1 MRRRD
6 FISLL
11 GGTPLAWSRAARAQQ
26 SSMPVIGM
34 LHSQTRESEASR
46 VAAVQ
51 QGLSTV
57 GFVVGRNVAIE
68 HRHADGVNARLP
80 ALATELVER
89 RVNLIFA
96 NTTPPAIAAKAA
108 TTTIPIVFVSGV
120 DPVEVGLVASVNRP
134 GANVTGVTF
143 LSNKLVAKRLE
154 LLCDLIPA
162 DAPIGM
168 LAAEHNPN
176 TPTDIRD
183 TQAAANTLRRVLH
196 VEKVSPQGDDIGAAL
211 MRLLQQRV
219 GALFLAPQA
228 DFRVLRSPILR
239 FAAEHKLPTSFGGN
253 DQVLGGGLMSYGPDQ
268 IDSYREAGVYTG
280 RILKG
285 EKPAT
290 LPVLIATKFEFA
302 INLKTAKA
310 LGVAIPPP
318 LLVLATNIIE

>member
-11 GGTPLAWSRAARAQQ
+11 AGVPVLRPLSVRAQP
-26 SSMPVIGM
+26 STIPVVGV
-34 LHSQTRESEASR
+34 LHSQTPESEASR
-46 VAAVQ
+46 VTAIQ
-51 QGLSTV
+51 QGLGDV
-57 GFVVGRNVAIE
+57 GFVVGRNVLFE
-68 HRHADGVNARLP
+68 HRYAEGQNARLP
-80 ALATELVER
+80 ALAAELVER
-89 RVNLIFA
+89 RVNVLLA

-108 TTTIPIVFVSGV
+108 TTTIPIVFVTGV

-162 DAPIGM
+162 HAPIGM

-176 TPTDIRD
+176 TATDIRD
-183 TQAAANTLRRVLH
+183 TQAAANALRRVLH
-196 VEKVSPQGDDIGAAL
+196 VEILSPQGDIDAPL
-211 MRLLQQRV
+211 MRLHRQQI

-228 DFRVLRSPILR
+228 DFRLWRPPILK
-239 FAAEHKLPTSFGGN
+239 FATEHKLPTSFGSS
-253 DQVLGGGLMSYGPDQ
+253 DQVTGGGLMSYGPDQ
-268 IDSYREAGVYTG
+268 IHSYREAGAYTG
-280 RILKG
+280 RVLKG

-302 INLKTAKA
+302 VNLKTAKA
-310 LGVAIPPP
+310 LGVTFPPS
-318 LLVLATNIIE
+318 LLVLATNVIE

>member
-11 GGTPLAWSRAARAQQ
+11 GGAPLMLPLAARAQQ
-26 SSMPVIGM
+26 TSPPVVGV
-34 LHSQTRESEASR
+34 LHSQTRETEASR
-46 VAAVQ
+46 LEAIQ
-51 QGLSTV
+51 QGLSQA
-57 GFVVGRNVAIE
+57 GFVAGRNITFA
-68 HRHADGVNARLP
+68 HRYAEGENARLP
-80 ALATELVER
+80 ALAAELVAR
-89 RVNLIFA
+89 RVNVILA

-108 TTTIPIVFVSGV
+108 TTTIPIVFVTGV

-183 TQAAANTLRRVLH
+183 TQAAADALRRILH
-196 VEKVSPQGDDIGAAL
+196 VEKVSSQDDINAAL
-211 MRLLQQRV
+211 SRLLQRRI
-219 GALFLAPQA
+219 GALFVAPQA
-228 DFRVLRSPILR
+228 DVRLWRSPILKI
-239 FAAEHKLPTSFGGN
+239 AAEHKLPTSFGSS
-253 DQVLGGGLMSYGPDQ
+253 DQVVGGGLMSYGPDQ

-290 LPVLIATKFEFA
+290 LPVLIATKFELA
-302 INLKTAKA
+302 VNLKTAKV
-310 LGVAIPPP
+310 LGLTIPPS
-318 LLVLATNIIE
+318 LLVLATNVIE